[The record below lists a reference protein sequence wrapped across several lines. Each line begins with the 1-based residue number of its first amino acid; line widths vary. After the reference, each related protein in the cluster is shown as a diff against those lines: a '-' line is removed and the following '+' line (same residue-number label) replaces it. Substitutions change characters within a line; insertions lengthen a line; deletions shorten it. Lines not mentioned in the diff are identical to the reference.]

1 MSETL
6 NQEKQAIYYN
16 FISFLESLKNNHY
29 FVAENS
35 WFFRYDI
42 YFDRENDLQV
52 HLLDTDKIAQDPLF
66 LSLIQTEDTQL
77 KDKLFVHLDL
87 IERSNKELDQY
98 ILKNNKEQ
106 EENNEEPT
114 PLVVSSNSFKL
125 TTLLNYSFEDAKRA
139 YNFYFIQL
147 LNAIKESTEENYMF
161 FDSVE
166 LIRNPYFSQK
176 DALNFEEYKNFM
188 KYATKFQKDV
198 FISYM
203 FLANAKTIIKDSG
216 YSINDIFDVFIHYT
230 NNDYTYQNM
239 RLMDIYRQP
248 FSLSTVEYIFKL
260 PMDYIKNYDYPS
272 SFSNK
277 EEFIESVEEIR
288 EECLEK
294 YSIAQ
299 NMVNF

>member
-1 MSETL
+1 MSDTL
-6 NQEKQAIYYN
+6 DKEKQAIYDN
-16 FISFLESLKNNHY
+16 FISFLESLKSNHY

-42 YFDRENDLQV
+42 YFDRENDRQV
-52 HLLDTDKIAQDPLF
+52 HLLDTHKISQDPLF
-66 LSLIQTEDTQL
+66 LSIIQSDDTQL

-98 ILKNNKEQ
+98 ILNNNKEQ

-114 PLVVSSNSFKL
+114 PLVDSSNSFKL
-125 TTLLNYSFEDAKRA
+125 STLLNYSFEDAQRA
-139 YNFYFIQL
+139 YNFYFKQL
-147 LNAIKESTEENYMF
+147 LKAIKESTEENYMF

-176 DALNFEEYKNFM
+176 DALNFEEYKKFM
-188 KYATKFQKDV
+188 SDANKFQKDV
-198 FISYM
+198 FVSYM
-203 FLANAKTIIKDSG
+203 FLANAKTFIKDSG
-216 YSINDIFDVFIHYT
+216 YSIRDIFDVFIHYT

-248 FSLSTVEYIFKL
+248 FSLSTVEYIFQL

-277 EEFIESVEEIR
+277 EEFIESVEEIH